1 MTKHSTLV
9 LPLSLLFAVHLIVF
23 GWFSMTIERR
33 VSPDSMNYISVARNA
48 ISGDGFVQSAPGYN
62 QPTFWAE
69 HFSADA
75 PRKTR
80 STHNVGY
87 SLVIAAIAI
96 VVRLEASDA
105 AFLLSATAY
114 GVALVAAFF
123 FARRLWDFEAG
134 LLAAGTLAIALRR
147 EFLYARTD
155 PIAIALFL
163 VMLALLAQRVTYRRA
178 ATAGVLAG
186 CVLLV
191 RGAGMAPVAL
201 LGAVACLLATE
212 HRGRLLLLYA
222 VGVLLPLP
230 GGSVGNGQVYPT
242 QLSSVSTYTSQTSLA
257 QLVANFGEAT
267 IAMFVLLALVGALA
281 WRRVRN
287 DGAPLVQPEARTG
300 ALLAAIWIGGYSVFL
315 VVARLVVVIDDFE
328 GRLVRPLLAVVVLC
342 CAGLFWR
349 ALAQRWRSLVA
360 TTVFIVSML
369 VNIGYNVTLAATGYD
384 RSDAARIVESARRS
398 WIARHTG
405 PDDFVIGQQVQE
417 LPYFIRHSPDVASFS
432 DAPYYPHIREEQF
445 NALFQTHCTTHD
457 HLYLLLRRLEGNQ
470 AANDEV
476 ARSGVFVAS
485 LLDGRPA
492 TNTNYRLAVNL
503 SDALIY
509 RYTGCPS

>member
-1 MTKHSTLV
+1 MTKYSASV
-9 LPLSLLFAVHLIVF
+9 LLLSLLFAAHLIVF

-48 ISGDGFVQSAPGYN
+48 TSGDGFVQSAPGFN
-62 QPTFWAE
+62 QPTFWAD
-69 HFSADA
+69 HFSPDA

-87 SLVIAAIAI
+87 SLVIAAVA
-96 VVRLEASDA
+96 VVARLEASDA
-105 AFLLSATAY
+105 AFALSTTAY

-123 FARRLWDFEAG
+123 FARRLWDVEAG
-134 LLAAGTLAIALRR
+134 LLAAATLAIALRR

-155 PIAIALFL
+155 PIAIALLL
-163 VMLALLAQRVTYRRA
+163 VMLALLAQRVTYPRA

-191 RGAGMAPVAL
+191 RGAGMAPVAV
-201 LGAVACLLATE
+201 LGAVACLLAAE
-212 HRGRLLLLYA
+212 HRVRLLLLYA
-222 VGVLLPLP
+222 VGFLLPLP
-230 GGSVGNGQVYPT
+230 GGLVGNGQVYPPT
-242 QLSSVSTYTSQTSLA
+242 RLASVSTYSSHTSFA
-257 QLVANFGEAT
+257 QLVVSFGEAT
-267 IAMFVLLALVGALA
+267 IPMFALLALFGALA

-287 DGAPLVQPEARTG
+287 DDGPLVQPEARTG
-300 ALLAAIWIGGYSVFL
+300 ALLAAMWIGGYSVFL
-315 VVARLVVVIDDFE
+315 IVARLVVVIDDFE

-349 ALAQRWRSLVA
+349 ALVQRWRPLVA

-369 VNIGYNVTLAATGYD
+369 VNIGYNVTLVATGYD
-384 RSDAARIVESARRS
+384 RSDAARIAESARRS

-417 LPYFIRHSPDVASFS
+417 LPYFIRHSPDVASFA
-432 DAPYYPHIREEQF
+432 DAPYYPHITEEQF
-445 NALFQTHCTTHD
+445 NALFLAHCTTHD
-457 HLYLLLRRLEGNQ
+457 HLYLLLRRLEEDP

-492 TNTNYRLAVNL
+492 TNYRLAVNL
-503 SDALIY
+503 SDALVY
-509 RYTGCPS
+509 RYTGCPD